1 MRITKPDW
9 VGLRGLYLILASDPS
24 AVTLKEVQR
33 ILQYYQDKYT
43 TAIVQDAMARL
54 VHDNALR
61 GTFDNPASAMSRRL
75 SLAITEQQEK
85 DWTEAREV
93 NLEGRVK

>member
-9 VGLRGLYLILASDPS
+9 VGLRGLYLLLASDPS

-43 TAIVQDAMARL
+43 TAIVQDAMGKL
-54 VHDNALR
+54 VRDNALR
-61 GTFDNPASAMSRRL
+61 GTFDTPASAMSRRL
-75 SLAITEQQEK
+75 SLAITEQPEK
-85 DWTEAREV
+85 DWTEVREV